1 MKKICLFVCLMCVA
15 LSLGLLGCQ
24 RSSNLKIDESGLFFI
39 VEEDSESDSDS
50 LVNMLDMTQD
60 DAYGCRIR
68 PYIEGYSDH
77 ERLGMVP
84 DRETA
89 IKIAES
95 VWYPIYGSEIY
106 NQRPFTATLEG
117 DTVWFVKSSLPKG
130 KIGGCAEI
138 RLRKSDAA
146 VLYVGHQR

>member
-1 MKKICLFVCLMCVA
+1 MTKVSFFECIILVA

-24 RSSNLKIDESGLFFI
+24 RPSNIQYDESGLYI
-39 VEEDSESDSDS
+39 LVEEDSFIRLEP
-50 LVNMLDMTQD
+50 
-60 DAYGCRIR
+60 RIQ
-68 PYIEGYSDH
+68 PNIEGYGEAEAQS
-77 ERLGMVP
+77 RGIVP
-84 DRETA
+84 DKETA

-106 NQRPFTATLEG
+106 TELPFTATLEG
-117 DTVWFVKSSLPKG
+117 DTVWCVQGSLPKG
-130 KIGGCAEI
+130 MTGGCAEI